1 MGTNRQ
7 IVAMMAYCLAH
18 ILITVVVVDDWIL
31 CGRIVRAYFLTV
43 GIRGPETGKDWQT
56 AW

>member
-7 IVAMMAYCLAH
+7 IVVMVAYCLAH

>member
-1 MGTNRQ
+1 MVAVKIMGTNRQ
-7 IVAMMAYCLAH
+7 I
-18 ILITVVVVDDWIL
+18 VVVDDWIL